1 MNTTSSSLYKL
12 YYINY
17 FRNEVHESRQ
27 GEVKGTSLVTNLVT
41 AKDQLIQ
48 SVLRVHVI
56 SFMIFH
62 QSIFDSHKETSQID
76 KETYVLV
83 EL

>member
-1 MNTTSSSLYKL
+1 MGYIIRSAQSS
-12 YYINY
+12 IRY
-17 FRNEVHESRQ
+17 FRKIKGRQ